1 MRREDSLVARELVG
15 GPLPQSR
22 EIREVYKLRC
32 KGWIRVKAAEK
43 WRASVTSAEE
53 MEAQIPRR
61 EGKISTS
68 RTFIKMVSYGYSVE
82 LASIT
87 LAPEHQ

>member
-1 MRREDSLVARELVG
+1 MWREDSLVARELVG

-43 WRASVTSAEE
+43 WRASVTSARGNGS
-53 MEAQIPRR
+53 ANTKKRGQDQY
-61 EGKISTS
+61 K
-68 RTFIKMVSYGYSVE
+68 
-82 LASIT
+82 
-87 LAPEHQ
+87 